1 MKKLFYLLLTM
12 LLLATSLLAG
22 CGNNTQ
28 ESAKKNG
35 QLHIVTS
42 FYPMYIATA
51 NITKGVEGVQ
61 LTNMTKPQ
69 TGCLHDYQLTTD
81 DMKTLEK
88 ADVFVANGAGMESF
102 LDKVIKEHKNLTVI
116 DASKDISL
124 LEENGQPNPHVW
136 LDVDNAIKQVENISQ
151 QLCSA
156 DPNHAEAYKANA
168 EKKRALIEKAVA
180 LKDSTEWRSTSDKL
194 IALQKEWKKVGPVPR
209 KQGDLLWEEFLAACN
224 HFFEARNA
232 AGAGQRGEEYSNLEK
247 KQQVI
252 ARLEAL
258 LDAPQEG
265 LQEEVQKLTE
275 EYNSIGHVPYKEK
288 DAVYE
293 AYHAALDKVY
303 KVLNVTAAKRRL
315 NNYKNKIKTA
325 AEQDGGSL
333 DGERA
338 RLMRQ
343 YENIKQEVQ
352 TYENNLGFLNASSKK
367 GNSLIDEMNRKV
379 QKLKDEM
386 NLVREKIKAIDASGK

>member
-12 LLLATSLLAG
+12 LLLSTSLLTG
-22 CGNNTQ
+22 CGSNEPQT
-28 ESAKKNG
+28 SPKDG

-88 ADVFVANGAGMESF
+88 ADVFVANGADMESF

-151 QLCSA
+151 QLCDA

-168 EKKRALIEKAVA
+168 AVYIGKLKELQA
-180 LKDSTEWRSTSDKL
+180 YMNNELKDISHRDIVTFHEAFPYFAQEFNLNIIKVIEREPGTEPS
-194 IALQKEWKKVGPVPR
+194 
-209 KQGDLLWEEFLAACN
+209 
-224 HFFEARNA
+224 
-232 AGAGQRGEEYSNLEK
+232 
-247 KQQVI
+247 
-252 ARLEAL
+252 
-258 LDAPQEG
+258 PQE
-265 LQEEVQKLTE
+265 LEDIIKDVNKL
-275 EYNSIGHVPYKEK
+275 P
-288 DAVYE
+288 A
-293 AYHAALDKVY
+293 
-303 KVLNVTAAKRRL
+303 KVLFTEPQ
-315 NNYKNKIKTA
+315 YSPTA
-325 AEQDGGSL
+325 AETIARETGAHIYAL
-333 DGERA
+333 DPIVTGEA
-338 RLMRQ
+338 NEQALDAYINAM
-343 YENIKQEVQ
+343 KQNTQ
-352 TYENNLGFLNASSKK
+352 T
-367 GNSLIDEMNRKV
+367 
-379 QKLKDEM
+379 LKEA
-386 NLVREKIKAIDASGK
+386 LK

>member
-28 ESAKKNG
+28 ESAKKDG

-81 DMKTLEK
+81 DMKTL
-88 ADVFVANGAGMESF
+88 D
-102 LDKVIKEHKNLTVI
+102 KNLTVI

-151 QLCSA
+151 QLCDA

-168 EKKRALIEKAVA
+168 AVYIGKLKELQA
-180 LKDSTEWRSTSDKL
+180 DMNNELKDISHRDIVTFHEAFPYFAQEFNLNIIKVIEREPGSEPSPQELEDIIKDVDKL
-194 IALQKEWKKVGPVPR
+194 PA
-209 KQGDLLWEEFLAACN
+209 
-224 HFFEARNA
+224 
-232 AGAGQRGEEYSNLEK
+232 
-247 KQQVI
+247 
-252 ARLEAL
+252 
-258 LDAPQEG
+258 
-265 LQEEVQKLTE
+265 
-275 EYNSIGHVPYKEK
+275 
-288 DAVYE
+288 
-293 AYHAALDKVY
+293 
-303 KVLNVTAAKRRL
+303 KVLFTEPQ
-315 NNYKNKIKTA
+315 YSPTA
-325 AEQDGGSL
+325 AETIARETGAHIYAL
-333 DGERA
+333 DPIVTGEA
-338 RLMRQ
+338 NEQALDAYINTM
-343 YENIKQEVQ
+343 KQNVL
-352 TYENNLGFLNASSKK
+352 T
-367 GNSLIDEMNRKV
+367 
-379 QKLKDEM
+379 LKEA
-386 NLVREKIKAIDASGK
+386 LK